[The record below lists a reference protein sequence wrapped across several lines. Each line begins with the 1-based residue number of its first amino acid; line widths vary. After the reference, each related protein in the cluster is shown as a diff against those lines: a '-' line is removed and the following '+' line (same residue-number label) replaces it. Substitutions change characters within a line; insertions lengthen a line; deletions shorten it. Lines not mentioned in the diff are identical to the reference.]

1 MYTLS
6 NNTCLCVEYLF
17 TFSLQ
22 QNKKFK
28 TDLYWNLILIY
39 FYVFIL
45 YKLFISSGVPFF
57 HSLISIIFIYL
68 VYMKIFIFFTFNPLS
83 TNVLLLQD
91 VLNPQH
97 SILKLIFIL
106 FLSLAA
112 DFWASICICL
122 NLHLMGICP
131 VMVPKYIIHVY

>member
-1 MYTLS
+1 MLNIYSLLAYNKIRNLKRTYTEIWYEYIFMFLYYI
-6 NNTCLCVEYLF
+6 NCLFHLEY
-17 TFSLQ
+17 
-22 QNKKFK
+22 N
-28 TDLYWNLILIY
+28 
-39 FYVFIL
+39 
-45 YKLFISSGVPFF
+45 FF

-68 VYMKIFIFFTFNPLS
+68 DYMKFFIFFLIVPCYFNPLS
-83 TNVLLLQD
+83 TNILLQQD